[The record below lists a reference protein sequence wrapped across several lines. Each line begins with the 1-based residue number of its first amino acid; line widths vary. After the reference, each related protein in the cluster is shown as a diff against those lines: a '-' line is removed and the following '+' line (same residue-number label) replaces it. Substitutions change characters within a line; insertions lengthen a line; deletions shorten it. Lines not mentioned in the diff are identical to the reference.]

1 MQIIDLLHLYE
12 TDFQLGNDVALFV
25 ITLLLT
31 VLHMVRAGSEIGF
44 SWGNLK
50 RVKHKITLKQVSK
63 EKDWDKAGKSEQLI
77 GELEEQMF
85 PAFPKDPKNRAEAVT
100 VEEAS
105 HTVVIEV
112 GRDKNYKSKL
122 APGPLNEV
130 FERYY
135 NKMMENLEEGLDAFH
150 VMLRAVQSHRLR
162 DIPACSWPGITTIM

>member
-50 RVKHKITLKQVSK
+50 RVKHKITLKQ
-63 EKDWDKAGKSEQLI
+63 D
-77 GELEEQMF
+77 ELEEQMF
-85 PAFPKDPKNRAEAVT
+85 PAFPKDPKRAEAVT

-112 GRDKNYKSKL
+112 GEC
-122 APGPLNEV
+122 APDALNEW

-135 NKMMENLEEGLDAFH
+135 DKMMENLEEGLDAFH
-150 VMLRAVQSHRLR
+150 VMQRAVQSHRLR
-162 DIPACSWPGITTIM
+162 DITACSWPGITTIM

>member
-63 EKDWDKAGKSEQLI
+63 EKCWGKAGKSEQ
-77 GELEEQMF
+77 LEEQMF
-85 PAFPKDPKNRAEAVT
+85 PAFPKDPKRAEAVT

-105 HTVVIEV
+105 HTVLLGVKA
-112 GRDKNYKSKL
+112 GKCARG
-122 APGPLNEV
+122 ALNEV
-130 FERYY
+130 FQRYY

-150 VMLRAVQSHRLR
+150 VMQRAVQSHRLR
-162 DIPACSWPGITTIM
+162 DIPACSWPGITTIL

>member
-63 EKDWDKAGKSEQLI
+63 EKCCGKAGKSKQ
-77 GELEEQMF
+77 LEEQMF

-112 GRDKNYKSKL
+112 GEC
-122 APGPLNEV
+122 APDALNEV
-130 FERYY
+130 FQRYY
-135 NKMMENLEEGLDAFH
+135 NKMMKNLEEGLDAFH

-162 DIPACSWPGITTIM
+162 GIPACSWPGITTIQ